1 MARLNAIAAGILI
14 LLSAQACRKADKAAT
29 PPTITLIDQIWPDA
43 ESRRRHNEE
52 FRQFTRETGIRVEL
66 LLAPPEDSLTV
77 SRQLLA
83 TQGSVADV
91 YAVDVIWPS
100 ILAEQLIDLKPYIP
114 AQEIAEQSP
123 HLVANFTVNGRL
135 VGLPYYFE
143 TGLLFYRTDLLQ
155 KYGYRAPPATWEE
168 LEKIAARIQAGE
180 RAQGNRNFWGFVW
193 QGAPSEALTCNALE
207 WQASEGGGSIIE
219 NGAVTVNNPATKR
232 AWERAGRWVGSISP
246 PGVVAYHESDT
257 KGRWQSGGAAFMRN
271 WSNTYLAAV
280 AESSAVRGKFA
291 VCPLPKGRA
300 GIAGT
305 VGGDA
310 YAVSK
315 QSLHPREAAMFI
327 RFMCR
332 RQEQL
337 RRSQSLSEP
346 VTIPELYTNGS
357 VLQANPFFREVLRV
371 YQRGLVFRPS
381 AQTGKL
387 YPDVSRAYFEAVH
400 AVLTHEKTPEVA
412 ATELET
418 ALCRITG
425 LKPRPAAE
433 TGNGSS
439 GAHLWPQTR

>member
-1 MARLNAIAAGILI
+1 MARLHAIPAGILI

-180 RAQGNRNFWGFVW
+180 RAQGKRNFWGFVW

-219 NGAVTVNNPATKR
+219 NGAVTVNNPATNR

-300 GIAGT
+300 GICW
-305 VGGDA
+305 
-310 YAVSK
+310 Y
-315 QSLHPREAAMFI
+315 
-327 RFMCR
+327 R
-332 RQEQL
+332 RRRCL
-337 RRSQSLSEP
+337 RC
-346 VTIPELYTNGS
+346 
-357 VLQANPFFREVLRV
+357 
-371 YQRGLVFRPS
+371 
-381 AQTGKL
+381 
-387 YPDVSRAYFEAVH
+387 FEAVASSPRGFH
-400 AVLTHEKTPEVA
+400 VRPLYVPAPGTIQTEPESVGA
-412 ATELET
+412 SDH
-418 ALCRITG
+418 TG
-425 LKPRPAAE
+425 VVHQRLRSAGEPIFP
-433 TGNGSS
+433 GGSAS
-439 GAHLWPQTR
+439 LSTRAGFPPLGSDRQTLSRRFACLF